1 MQNTIP
7 ILKVSEINR
16 YIKSLIHGDPTLRD
30 LWVTGELSNFKH
42 HRSGHMYFTLK
53 DNNSS
58 LRCVFFRRENM
69 RCLFEPSDGMGVI
82 IHGSI
87 SVYEPD
93 GLYQLYVTEMEPVGM
108 GSLFLAFEQL
118 KQKLEAEGLFRN
130 EHKKPLPLL
139 PRKIGLITS
148 PSGAALQ
155 DILATIR
162 SRFTHVHLL
171 VVESLVQGAGAAADI
186 VRALELINR
195 RSDLDLVIITRGGGS
210 LEDLWPFNE
219 ESVARAI
226 FNSRLPVI
234 AAIGHETDFTIA
246 DFTADLRAPTP
257 TAAAVSAVPDLG
269 DMLLTLN
276 RLSERAAIAL
286 QSRIQLEKQQLDHV
300 VSERFFRLPEL
311 RIRYSREQLQQLES
325 KLQRE
330 IVQLL
335 QFKGL
340 KLVAQIDKLESFSP
354 LKVMNRGYSYCRD
367 EEGNIVRSVK
377 DIAVGRVL
385 QLSFKDGQARCRT
398 EEIEEVVTIEG

>member
-16 YIKSLIHGDPTLRD
+16 YVKSLIHGDPGLRD

-53 DNNSS
+53 DNSSS

-69 RCLFEPSDGMGVI
+69 RCLFKPSDGMGVI
-82 IHGSI
+82 IHGNI

-93 GLYQLYVTEMEPVGM
+93 GLYQLYVAEMEPAGM

-139 PRKIGLITS
+139 PKKIGIITS

-162 SRFTHVHLL
+162 SRFPHVHLL
-171 VVESLVQGAGAAADI
+171 VVESLVQGEGAAADI
-186 VRALELINR
+186 VRALEIINK
-195 RSDLDLVIITRGGGS
+195 RSDLDLVIMTRGGGS

-234 AAIGHETDFTIA
+234 SAVGHETDFTIA

-276 RLSERAAIAL
+276 RLNERAAMAL
-286 QSRIQLEKQQLDHV
+286 QSRLQLEKQQLDHV

-311 RIRYSREQLQQLES
+311 RIRYSREQLQQLEN

-340 KLVAQIDKLESFSP
+340 KLGAQIDKLESFSP

-377 DIAVGRVL
+377 DIAIGRVL

-398 EEIEEVVTIEG
+398 EEIEEEVTVEG